1 VKIAHLV
8 VCLALA
14 TLPGAV
20 RPAQGGEERAALE
33 AAFARTMSGAT
44 LVGNFTLDQ
53 APEAAPQPEA
63 YRLGKV
69 EKLPGGDQW
78 RFEAQIE
85 YGGKTST
92 LPLVL
97 DVKWAGDTPVIT
109 LTDLAIPL
117 MGTFTAR
124 VVIYGERYAGIWS
137 GADHGGQMYGRLV
150 PAPGGEAAS
159 GAEGDQGDQGE

>member
-1 VKIAHLV
+1 MKIAHLAAC
-8 VCLALA
+8 CLLA
-14 TLPGAV
+14 TLPGAL
-20 RPAQGGEERAALE
+20 RPHQDSEERAALE
-33 AAFARTMSGAT
+33 AAFAAAMSGAT

-53 APEAAPQPEA
+53 APEGAPQPEA

-78 RFEAQIE
+78 RFEAEIE

-97 DVKWAGDTPVIT
+97 EVKWAGDTPVIT

-150 PAPGGEAAS
+150 PAAEPEAPAGG
-159 GAEGDQGDQGE
+159 DGE